1 MLGFTVV
8 HQRQLAAGRVSCH
21 EALNVQH
28 CLCDRV
34 YVCVFVGAGFN
45 SLSIVCLL
53 MHVPDVYRG
62 EGKRLMVSADVACS
76 DMSRLIN
83 LKFIACFWPPTPF
96 VTDAASFSKV
106 AMRILQLIFKGVNNF

>member
-1 MLGFTVV
+1 M
-8 HQRQLAAGRVSCH
+8 QR
-21 EALNVQH
+21 
-28 CLCDRV
+28 CLCNRV
-34 YVCVFVGAGFN
+34 YVCVFVRVGFN

-62 EGKRLMVSADVACS
+62 EGKRLMVSADVARS

-83 LKFIACFWPPTPF
+83 LKFIACFWPPTPS
-96 VTDAASFSKV
+96 VTDATSFSKV